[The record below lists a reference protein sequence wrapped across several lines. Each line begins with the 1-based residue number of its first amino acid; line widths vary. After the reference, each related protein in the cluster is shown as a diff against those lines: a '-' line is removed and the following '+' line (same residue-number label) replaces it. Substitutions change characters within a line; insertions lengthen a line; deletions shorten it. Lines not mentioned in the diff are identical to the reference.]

1 MEKHET
7 ATETEGSSAGLDKPK
22 GPAVKISKQWV
33 VPPRPK
39 PGRKPALNA
48 QGKRKI
54 PIKPKPATPETF
66 SSEEAQFHVR
76 EEQYQEMIGRLQRK
90 NNILLEQLET
100 MHKQM
105 RNVCLERNVTPPSS
119 VDLSSDINSTES
131 PKVQNAELQRHNCP
145 VQLPCSK
152 NAIYTEVPIE
162 LDPHVFLG
170 DSSKRVRLANK
181 RDGHVPSKTVPL
193 KAGRAVNEINFTP
206 QNPKITER
214 IREKGICNGVDGCLY
229 STESSEC
236 VNKKRARE
244 SDETKIYAQLLI
256 DLHNSAQDAPTV
268 LAGPSIDFLQSKSAR
283 KQKPP
288 ILEPSL
294 ELNSVVPRISA

>member
-7 ATETEGSSAGLDKPK
+7 MTETDVSSSDLDKSKAPT
-22 GPAVKISKQWV
+22 VKISKQWV

-54 PIKPKPATPETF
+54 PIKPKPVASETVGTT
-66 SSEEAQFHVR
+66 EQTQFHVR
-76 EEQYQEMIGRLQRK
+76 EEQYQELIGELQRK
-90 NNILLEQLET
+90 NNLLLEQLEA

-105 RNVCLERNVTPPSS
+105 RNVCLERNVTPPLS
-119 VDLSSDINSTES
+119 VELSSESNNSES
-131 PKVQNAELQRHNCP
+131 PKIQNAELQRHNCP
-145 VQLPCSK
+145 VQPPCSK

-170 DSSKRVRLANK
+170 DSSKRVRLAN
-181 RDGHVPSKTVPL
+181 RHGGHVSTKTVPL
-193 KAGRAVNEINFTP
+193 KVGRVGNEINFTP
-206 QNPKITER
+206 ENPKITER

-229 STESSEC
+229 SSESM
-236 VNKKRARE
+236 NKKRARE

-268 LAGPSIDFLQSKSAR
+268 HAGPSIDFLQSRSAQ
-283 KQKPP
+283 KPKPP

-294 ELNSVVPRISA
+294 DLNSVVPRISA